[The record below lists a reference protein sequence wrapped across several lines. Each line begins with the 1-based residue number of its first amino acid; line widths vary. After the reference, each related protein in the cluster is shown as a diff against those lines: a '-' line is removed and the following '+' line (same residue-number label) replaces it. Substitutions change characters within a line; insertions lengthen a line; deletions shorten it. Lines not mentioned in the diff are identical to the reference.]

1 MIIKN
6 DDYRQQP
13 ILIKSVFM
21 KSHLPP
27 TAQKKRLLIKTT
39 FARFCKRRFEFCVL
53 RFTALPKFVA

>member
-13 ILIKSVFM
+13 ILIKSAFM

-27 TAQKKRLLIKTT
+27 PPLKKTIAYKNDVCTILQTP
-39 FARFCKRRFEFCVL
+39 F
-53 RFTALPKFVA
+53 

>member
-27 TAQKKRLLIKTT
+27 PPLKKNDW
-39 FARFCKRRFEFCVL
+39 
-53 RFTALPKFVA
+53 

>member
-21 KSHLPP
+21 KSHIPP
-27 TAQKKRLLIKTT
+27 LKKTIAYKNDVC
-39 FARFCKRRFEFCVL
+39 RFCKRRFGFCVL

>member
-21 KSHLPP
+21 KSHLSPP
-27 TAQKKRLLIKTT
+27 LKKTIAYKNDVCTILQTP
-39 FARFCKRRFEFCVL
+39 F
-53 RFTALPKFVA
+53 

>member
-21 KSHLPP
+21 KSLPP
-27 TAQKKRLLIKTT
+27 AQKNDCL
-39 FARFCKRRFEFCVL
+39 
-53 RFTALPKFVA
+53 